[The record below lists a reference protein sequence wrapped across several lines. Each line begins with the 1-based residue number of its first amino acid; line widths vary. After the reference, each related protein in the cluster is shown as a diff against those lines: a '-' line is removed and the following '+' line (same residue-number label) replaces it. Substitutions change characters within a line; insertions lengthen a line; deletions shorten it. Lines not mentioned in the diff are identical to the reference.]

1 MSEPK
6 GLTFPCHFPI
16 KIIGKAHQD
25 LQGEIM
31 LILKEHAPEFSSD
44 NLSLK
49 KSRDENFHALT
60 ANVYAESKEQLDNIY
75 RALTQHKLI
84 TMVL

>member
-16 KIIGKAHQD
+16 KIIGKAHKD
-25 LQGEIM
+25 LHKEVM
-31 LILKEHAPEFSSD
+31 LILKEHAPEFTAD

-49 KSRDENFHALT
+49 KSKDENFHALT
-60 ANVYAESKEQLDNIY
+60 ATVHADSKEQLDNIY